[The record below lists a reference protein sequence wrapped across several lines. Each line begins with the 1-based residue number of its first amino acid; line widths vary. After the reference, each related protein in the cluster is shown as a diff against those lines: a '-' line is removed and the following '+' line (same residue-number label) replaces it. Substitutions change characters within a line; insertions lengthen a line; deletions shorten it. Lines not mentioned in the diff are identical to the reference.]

1 MHPRSFT
8 AAAAAA
14 CPSGDNYNTTSSSVT
29 VTVVPGWGWGGAVG
43 RRGAPAVPPSRL
55 PLTGVTL
62 SFSTYDGQTWAPA
75 ELRCH
80 YLIQL
85 RAHRLSSPLSS

>member
-8 AAAAAA
+8 TAAA

-29 VTVVPGWGWGGAVG
+29 VTVAPGWGWGGAVG
-43 RRGAPAVPPSRL
+43 RRRAPAVPPSRL

-62 SFSTYDGQTWAPA
+62 PFFTHTEQTWAPA

-80 YLIQL
+80 YLNQ
-85 RAHRLSSPLSS
+85 P